1 MAKNG
6 SRKIAFFAALMK
18 VLTVICLSSLLLSYL
33 CPFIHPETIWIIPF
47 FGLAYPVIA
56 CISLFFLLYWALLRS
71 RWFFVVLG
79 VILIGGKL
87 HFRTL
92 AITFSPV
99 EATEQDEVLKIMSYN
114 VRLFDLYNESLT
126 ERNKNRN
133 AIISYIHEMNPD
145 VICFQEFYHQDKPSN
160 FATKDTLTEL
170 LGIDYYHERYSHKMT
185 GRQNYGICMLS
196 KYPMIAK
203 GDVMFPNSSSSDNYC
218 IYADIVKRK
227 DTIRVYNIH
236 LQSIKLQQDDYALFG
251 ENKGRQAAP
260 EKSTLRLLIE
270 RLSIAYPSR
279 AEQALRV
286 TEHMETSPYPVV
298 ICGDFNDTP
307 LSYVYN
313 QFDRQLTDAYRETSS
328 GLGVTYVGKV
338 PAGRIDYIFH
348 TSDLAAQH
356 FSIQKKACS
365 DHRAIYCEIWK
376 PLIKK

>member
-1 MAKNG
+1 MAKDG

-18 VLTVICLSSLLLSYL
+18 VLTVVCLSSLLLSYI

-47 FGLAYPVIA
+47 FGLAYPVIV

-79 VILIGGKL
+79 VILLGGKL

-133 AIISYIHEMNPD
+133 AIISYIHEMSPD
-145 VICFQEFYHQDKPSN
+145 VICFQEFYHQDKPSS

-170 LGIDYYHERYSHKMT
+170 LDIDYYHERYSHKLT

-203 GDVMFPNSSSSDNYC
+203 GDVMFLNSANSDNYC
-218 IYADIVKRK
+218 IYADIVKGK

-236 LQSIKLQQDDYALFG
+236 LQSIKLQQDDYAMFG
-251 ENKGRQAAP
+251 ENKDRQAAP
-260 EKSTLRLLIE
+260 EKSTFRLLIE
-270 RLSIAYPSR
+270 KLSIAYPSR

-328 GLGVTYVGKV
+328 GLGVTYAGKV

-348 TSDLAAQH
+348 TSDLSAQH
-356 FSIQKKACS
+356 FRIQKRAYS